1 MSVTVLSS
9 GRDPSGRTGPTAS
22 PSSAN
27 SNGAGSQGDAVAGI
41 AARDP
46 VRLTPA
52 SAAYRPSRAITQHTL
67 DAGSR
72 LDSTA
77 RVR

>member
-1 MSVTVLSS
+1 M
-9 GRDPSGRTGPTAS
+9 
-22 PSSAN
+22 
-27 SNGAGSQGDAVAGI
+27 AGI

-77 RVR
+77 RGAPAAARPLRQPARRARPPEDKTVTLIHMLRPEHRN